1 MGMTLAEKIFS
12 RHAGRRVQAGEI
24 VVASLDAMM
33 THDANRPLALDV
45 FRQMKGSRLCDPQKV
60 IQMIE
65 HHYPAPGAA
74 HALAHQKMRQFHE
87 EMGGVFYE
95 GEGICHSVMPEKGHV
110 LPGELV
116 VGTDSHTCTYG
127 ALGAFSAGVGST
139 DMAVAMISGK
149 LWFMVPETIKMNIVG
164 TLPPGVFAKDIIL
177 QIIASITADGATYK
191 AVEFTGPVIENL
203 SMDAR
208 FTMTNMAIEMGAKAG
223 MIAPDR
229 TTLDWVNR
237 RNPTRTFIPEG
248 PDPDARYAEELT
260 FDVTRLSPHVAKPH
274 RVDNGIP
281 VEEVVGIPIQQGNLS
296 TCTAARLEDLRIAA
310 GILKGKKIAPGIR
323 FVVVPSSREVFA
335 LALAE
340 GVLSTLVDAGAHIK
354 SSSCAACSG
363 GSAYALLADG
373 EVAITTANRNFQGR
387 LGNPKGFI
395 YLASPATV
403 AASVLEGKIADP
415 RPYFS
420 ASSHEGR

>member
-12 RHAGRRVQAGEI
+12 QHAGRAVKAGEI
-24 VVASLDAMM
+24 VVADLDAMM

-45 FRQMKGSRLCDPQKV
+45 FKRMKGRKLCDPQKV

-74 HALAHQKMRQFHE
+74 NASAHSKMRQFHR

-149 LWFMVPETIKMNIVG
+149 LWFMVPETIKMNITG

-177 QIIASITADGATYK
+177 HIIASISADGATYK

-208 FTMTNMAIEMGAKAG
+208 FTIANMAIEMGAKAG

-237 RNPTRTFIPEG
+237 RNPARTFTPHV
-248 PDPDARYAEELT
+248 PDTDARYAQEMT
-260 FDVTRLSPHVAKPH
+260 FDVTRLSPYVAKPH
-274 RVDNGIP
+274 RVDNGVP
-281 VEEVVGIPIQQGNLS
+281 LEEVIGIPIHQGNLS
-296 TCTAARLEDLRIAA
+296 TCTAARIEDLRIAA
-310 GILKGKKIAPGIR
+310 KMVKGKRIAPGVR
-323 FVVVPSSREVFA
+323 FFVVPSSREVMKIA
-335 LALAE
+335 LDE
-340 GVLSTLVDAGAHIK
+340 GVLTTLIDAGAQIK
-354 SSSCAACSG
+354 SSSCAGCSG
-363 GSAYALLADG
+363 GSAYALLADE

-387 LGNPKGFI
+387 LGNPKSFI

-403 AASVLEGKIADP
+403 VASVLEGKIADP

-420 ASSHEGR
+420 A

>member
-12 RHAGRRVQAGEI
+12 EHVGHTVKAGEI
-24 VVASLDAMM
+24 VVADLDAMM
-33 THDANRPLALDV
+33 THDAGRPLGLDV
-45 FRQMKGSRLCDPQKV
+45 FKQMNGKKLCDQKKV

-74 HALAHQKMRQFHE
+74 NASVHRKMRQFHK

-127 ALGAFSAGVGST
+127 ALGAFSTGVGST

-149 LWFMVPETIKMNIVG
+149 LWFMVPETIKMNIIG

-177 QIIASITADGATYK
+177 YIIASLTADGATYK
-191 AVEFTGPVIENL
+191 AVEFTGPVIESL

-223 MIAPDR
+223 MIAPDQ

-237 RNPTRTFIPEG
+237 RNPTRAFTPHV
-248 PDPDARYAEELT
+248 PDPDARYEQMMT
-260 FDVTRLSPHVAKPH
+260 FDVTRLSPYVAKPH
-274 RVDNGIP
+274 RVDNGVP
-281 VEEVVGIPIQQGNLS
+281 LEEVLGIPINQGNVS
-296 TCTAARLEDLRIAA
+296 TCTAARIEDLRIVAR
-310 GILKGKKIAPGIR
+310 IVKGRTIAPGIR
-323 FVVVPSSREVFA
+323 FFVVPSSKEVMKM
-335 LALAE
+335 ALAE
-340 GVLSTLVDAGAHIK
+340 GILSTLIDAGAHIK
-354 SSSCAACSG
+354 SSSCAGCSG

-387 LGNPKGFI
+387 LGNPNGFI

-403 AASVLEGKIADP
+403 AASILEGKIADP

-420 ASSHEGR
+420 E

>member
-12 RHAGRRVQAGEI
+12 RHAGRAVKAGEI
-24 VVASLDAMM
+24 VVADLDAMM

-45 FRQMKGSRLCDPQKV
+45 FRQMKGSALRNPEKV

-74 HALAHQKMRQFHE
+74 HATAHQKMRRFHE
-87 EMGGVFYE
+87 EMGGLFYE
-95 GEGICHSVMPEKGHV
+95 GEGICHTVMPEKGHV
-110 LPGELV
+110 LPGDLV

-127 ALGAFSAGVGST
+127 ALGAFSTGVGST

-149 LWFMVPETIKMNIVG
+149 LWFMVPETIKMNIIG
-164 TLPPGVFAKDIIL
+164 TLPQGVFAKDII
-177 QIIASITADGATYK
+177 QYVIASVTADGATYK

-208 FTMTNMAIEMGAKAG
+208 FTISNMAVEMGAKAG
-223 MIAPDR
+223 MIAPDK
-229 TTLDWVNR
+229 TTLDWVSC
-237 RNPTRTFIPEG
+237 RNPARAFIPCF
-248 PDPDARYAEELT
+248 PDPDARYDREMT
-260 FDVTRLSPHVAKPH
+260 FDVTGLSPYVAKPH
-274 RVDNGIP
+274 RVDNGAPI
-281 VEEVVGIPIQQGNLS
+281 EEVVGIPIHQGTLS
-296 TCTAARLEDLRIAA
+296 TCTAARIEDLRIVARM
-310 GILKGKKIAPGIR
+310 LKGKKIAPGVR
-323 FVVVPSSREVFA
+323 FFVVPSSREVFA

-340 GVLSTLVDAGAHIK
+340 GILSTLFDAGANIR
-354 SSSCAACSG
+354 SPSCAACSG
-363 GSAYALLADG
+363 GSAYALLADE

-387 LGNPKGFI
+387 LGNPKAFI

-420 ASSHEGR
+420 T

>member
-12 RHAGRRVQAGEI
+12 EHAGRAVKAGEI
-24 VVASLDAMM
+24 VVADLDAMM
-33 THDANRPLALDV
+33 THDGNRPLALDV
-45 FRQMKGSRLCDPQKV
+45 FRRMKGRKLCDPQKV

-74 HALAHQKMRQFHE
+74 NALAHSKMRQFHQ

-149 LWFMVPETIKMNIVG
+149 LWFMVPETIKMNITG

-177 QIIASITADGATYK
+177 HIIASITADGATYK
-191 AVEFTGPVIENL
+191 AVEFAGPVIENL

-208 FTMTNMAIEMGAKAG
+208 FTIANMAIEMGAKAG
-223 MIAPDR
+223 MIAPDQ

-237 RNPTRTFIPEG
+237 RNPARTFTPHV
-248 PDPDARYAEELT
+248 PDADARYAQEMT
-260 FDVTRLSPHVAKPH
+260 FDVTRLSPYVAKPH
-274 RVDNGIP
+274 RVDNGVP
-281 VEEVVGIPIQQGNLS
+281 LEEVIGTPIHQGNLS
-296 TCTAARLEDLRIAA
+296 TCTAARIEDLRIAA
-310 GILKGKKIAPGIR
+310 EMLKGKRIAPGIR
-323 FVVVPSSREVFA
+323 FFVVPSSREVMKNA
-335 LALAE
+335 LDEGILA
-340 GVLSTLVDAGAHIK
+340 TLIDAGAHIK
-354 SSSCAACSG
+354 SSSCAGCSG
-363 GSAYALLADG
+363 GSAYALLADE

-387 LGNPKGFI
+387 LGNPKAFI

-403 AASVLEGKIADP
+403 VASVLEGKIADP

-420 ASSHEGR
+420 A

>member
-12 RHAGRRVQAGEI
+12 RHTGHAVKAGEI
-24 VVASLDAMM
+24 VVADLDAMM
-33 THDANRPLALDV
+33 THDANRPLGLDV
-45 FRQMKGSRLCDPQKV
+45 FNRMKGNKLCDPKKV

-74 HALAHQKMRQFHE
+74 NALAQRKMRQFHQ
-87 EMGGVFYE
+87 EMGGIFYE

-149 LWFMVPETIKMNIVG
+149 LWFMVPETIKMNIIG

-177 QIIASITADGATYK
+177 HIIASITADGATYK
-191 AVEFTGPVIENL
+191 AVEFAGPVIENL

-208 FTMTNMAIEMGAKAG
+208 FTIANMAIEMGAKAG

-229 TTLDWVNR
+229 TTLEWVNR
-237 RNPTRTFIPEG
+237 RNPDHAFTPDG
-248 PDPDARYAEELT
+248 PDPDARYTEEMT
-260 FDVTRLSPHVAKPH
+260 FDVTRLSPYVAKPH
-274 RVDNGIP
+274 RVDNGAP
-281 VEEVVGIPIQQGNLS
+281 LEEVLGTPIHQGNLS

-310 GILKGKKIAPGIR
+310 KILKGKKIAPGIR
-323 FVVVPSSREVFA
+323 FFVVPSSKEVFT

-340 GVLSTLVDAGAHIK
+340 GILSTLIDAGAHIK

-363 GSAYALLADG
+363 GSAYALLADE

-387 LGNPKGFI
+387 LGNPKAFI

-420 ASSHEGR
+420 A